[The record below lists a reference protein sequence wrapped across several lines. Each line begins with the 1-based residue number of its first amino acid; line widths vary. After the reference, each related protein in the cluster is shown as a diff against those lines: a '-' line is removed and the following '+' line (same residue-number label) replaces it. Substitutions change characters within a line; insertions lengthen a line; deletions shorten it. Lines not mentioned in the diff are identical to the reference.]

1 MGHNLLHFFAGNID
15 GLGFWK
21 NGTKYR
27 LVAQPSISQE
37 ESYLIGLAF
46 YKYSQK
52 DKYDQLGVCN
62 SEKEE

>member
-1 MGHNLLHFFAGNID
+1 MASVSE
-15 GLGFWK
+15 K

-27 LVAQPSISQE
+27 IVAQPSISQE
-37 ESYLIGLAF
+37 EAYLIGLVF
-46 YKYSQK
+46 YKYYQK

>member
-1 MGHNLLHFFAGNID
+1 MASVSE
-15 GLGFWK
+15 K

-27 LVAQPSISQE
+27 IVAQPSISQE
-37 ESYLIGLAF
+37 ESYLIGLVF
-46 YKYSQK
+46 YKYSQNK

>member
-1 MGHNLLHFFAGNID
+1 MASVSE
-15 GLGFWK
+15 K

-27 LVAQPSISQE
+27 IVAQPSISQE
-37 ESYLIGLAF
+37 ESYLIGLVF

>member
-1 MGHNLLHFFAGNID
+1 MASVSE
-15 GLGFWK
+15 K

-27 LVAQPSISQE
+27 IVAQPSISQE
-37 ESYLIGLAF
+37 ESYLVIGLVF